1 VSVAPLTVVDV
12 NDAARKAARDM
23 LGFLSAAMTIPA
35 EVAAG
40 AERRIS
46 GLYPTP
52 VTTVL
57 RVEPDPE
64 GAEVLTPRILSD
76 RLYWTW
82 SPAEQTVLPCYE
94 DGGLIPYR
102 EVYGHLK
109 PTAKRIELWLDLK
122 RTPTREVE
130 TR

>member
-1 VSVAPLTVVDV
+1 VSAAPLTVVDV

-23 LGFLSAAMTIPA
+23 LRFLAASMTIPA
-35 EVAAG
+35 EVSLG

-64 GAEVLTPRILSD
+64 GALILSG
-76 RLYWTW
+76 RVLGVPLCWTW
-82 SPAEQTVLPCYE
+82 SPAEQTVLPCHE
-94 DGGLIPYR
+94 DGTVIELR
-102 EVYGHLK
+102 AVCQHLK
-109 PTAKRIELWLDLK
+109 PTAKRIELWFDLK
-122 RTPTREVE
+122 WTPTREVE
-130 TR
+130 AR

>member
-1 VSVAPLTVVDV
+1 VSAAPLTVVDV
-12 NDAARKAARDM
+12 KDAARTAARDM
-23 LGFLSAAMTIPA
+23 LRFLAMSMTIPA
-35 EVAAG
+35 DVIAG

-52 VTTVL
+52 STSVL

-64 GAEVLTPRILSD
+64 GAEVLSAKLFTAQ
-76 RLYWTW
+76 LYWTW
-82 SPAEQTVLPCYE
+82 SPAEQTVLPCYD
-94 DGGLIPYR
+94 DGALIAFR
-102 EVYGHLK
+102 QICAHLK

>member
-1 VSVAPLTVVDV
+1 VSAAPLTVVDV
-12 NDAARKAARDM
+12 NDAARHAARHAARDM
-23 LGFLSAAMTIPA
+23 LRFLAASMTIPA
-35 EVAAG
+35 EVSLG

-64 GAEVLTPRILSD
+64 AAVLYRSH
-76 RLYWTW
+76 LYWTW

-94 DGGLIPYR
+94 DGALIPYR
-102 EVYGHLK
+102 EVCAHLK

-130 TR
+130 AR